1 MKEDIRSLIRSKRLY
16 FDGGTGTV
24 LQDMGLRPGQP
35 PELLN
40 LESPETIVALH
51 RAYLEAGCDIIKTN
65 TFGIHRLK
73 YDNYRELIT
82 AGLACAREAVSG
94 YENKYIAY
102 DIGPI
107 GRLLEPLGDLP
118 FEEAVSVFAD
128 SLRMAEEGGADLVLI
143 ETMNDSYET
152 KAAVLAAKEATSL
165 PIFVT
170 NAYDESGKLMT
181 GASPAAMV
189 ALLEGLGV
197 DALGANCSFGPD
209 KMAPIAKE
217 LLANASVP
225 VILNPNAGLPSVK
238 DGKTVFNIGPDDF
251 AAYMKELAEMGVPLL
266 GGCCGTTPDHI
277 RAARAVTEALPFTPP
292 TEKELTL
299 VSSYTHAVILGDDP
313 RLIGERINPTGKP
326 KLKEALRNRDM
337 GYLLNEA
344 VRQADAGVHIL
355 DVNVGLPGI
364 DEPIMMA
371 EAVKEI
377 QAVTDLPLQIDS
389 SDPAAMEAALRLY
402 NGKALVNSVNGE
414 PEKLTAILPLVKKY
428 GGTLVALTMDEH
440 GIPDTAE
447 GRVAIALRIAEAA
460 AAYGI
465 KKKDIVVDPLAL
477 SISSDSN
484 SANITLAAVK
494 AIREA
499 GFRTVLGVSNISF
512 GLPAREKINAA
523 FFTQA
528 LANGLSCAIMN
539 PFASTM
545 MDAYYAFRAL
555 RGLDLAC
562 ADYIAYADA
571 NTEAPKPVVTAVSD
585 AGRLR
590 FCVLK
595 GMAEEAKAAASSLLA
610 TNEPLSLIDNQI
622 VPALNEIGQAF
633 EQKKAYLPQLLMS
646 AEAASAAFGEIKKY
660 LPAASADGSRA
671 VVLATVKGDI
681 HDIGKNIVKVL
692 LESYGFTVHDL
703 GRDVPPEVIRDFALS
718 HNVSLVGLSALM
730 TTTVPAMAK
739 TIVLLREASPEIRVM
754 VGGAVLNP
762 EYAAEIGADHYAPD
776 AMGAVRYAEAYYE

>member
-1 MKEDIRSLIRSKRLY
+1 MKDNIRSLIRKKRLF

-24 LQDMGLRPGQP
+24 LQGMGLRPGQP

-73 YDNYRELIT
+73 YENYRELIA
-82 AGLACAREAVSG
+82 AGLACAREAVRG

-107 GRLLEPLGDLP
+107 GRLLQPLGDLP

-128 SLRMAEEGGADLVLI
+128 SLRMAEEGGADLILI

-152 KAAVLAAKEATSL
+152 KAAVLAAKEVTSL

-217 LLANASVP
+217 LLTYASVP

-251 AAYMKELAEMGVPLL
+251 AAYMKELAEMGVHLL

-326 KLKEALRNRDM
+326 KLKEALRNADM

-344 VRQADAGVHIL
+344 VRQADMGVHIL

-377 QAVTDLPLQIDS
+377 QTVTDLPLQIDS
-389 SDPAAMEAALRLY
+389 SDPAAIETALRLY

-414 PEKLTAILPLVKKY
+414 PEKLAAILPLVKKY

-447 GRVAIALRIAEAA
+447 GRLAIALRIAEAA
-460 AAYGI
+460 ATYGI

-477 SISSDSN
+477 SVSSDGN
-484 SANITLAAVK
+484 SANVTLAAVK

-555 RGLDLAC
+555 RGLDVAC
-562 ADYIAYADA
+562 ADYIAYADT
-571 NTEAPKPVVTAVSD
+571 NTEAPRPVTVAVSD
-585 AGRLR
+585 GDRLR

-595 GMAEEAKAAASSLLA
+595 GMAEEARAAASVLLA
-610 TNEPLSLIDNQI
+610 TEEPLSLIDKQI
-622 VPALNEIGQAF
+622 VPALNEIGLAF

-646 AEAASAAFGEIKKY
+646 AEAASAAFGEIKKH

-671 VVLATVKGDI
+671 VILATVKGDI

-703 GRDVPPEVIRDFALS
+703 GRDVPPETIRDFALS

-739 TIVLLREASPEIRVM
+739 TIALLREASPEIRGM
-754 VGGAVLNP
+754 V
-762 EYAAEIGADHYAPD
+762 
-776 AMGAVRYAEAYYE
+776 